1 MGNAVGQI
9 TFSIVSVVCMI
20 ILGIDTATDAVSVAL
35 HDGES
40 VLASSEIRSDRQH
53 AEALTPMIDF
63 VCKQAAIELWDVGG
77 IAVDIGPGLFTGMRV
92 GIASAQAI
100 AQVIDVPIIPVTSL
114 DILSAAVHSNCEVIA
129 SIVDARRGEVYWS
142 LYRLIDG
149 KRKQVSAPQIG
160 SPELCA
166 VDVLDRGQ
174 STMLVGT
181 GAIKHETEFRERLI
195 PVLPLVEFAD
205 DKHSMP
211 LASTLVEIAHERA
224 LRGDWVQVDEV
235 SPLYLRA
242 PDAEIN
248 WSTRSSQ

>member
-1 MGNAVGQI
+1 
-9 TFSIVSVVCMI
+9 MI

-35 HDGES
+35 HDGET

-114 DILSAAVHSNCEVIA
+114 DVLASAVQSDCDVIA

-149 KRKQVSAPQIG
+149 KRVQVSAPQIG
-160 SPELCA
+160 SPESCA

-174 STMLVGT
+174 SSMLVGT
-181 GAIKHETEFRERLI
+181 GAVKHEAEFRERLM
-195 PVLPLVEFAD
+195 PVLPAVQFAEE
-205 DKHSMP
+205 KYAMP
-211 LASTLVEIAHERA
+211 LASNLVEIAHERA
-224 LRGDWVQVDEV
+224 LRGNWVQVDEV
-235 SPLYLRA
+235 SPMYLRA

>member
-1 MGNAVGQI
+1 MGQTPQFASAV
-9 TFSIVSVVCMI
+9 VSMI

-35 HDGES
+35 HDGDV

-63 VCKQAAIELWDVGG
+63 VCKQASVELWDVGG

-114 DILSAAVHSNCEVIA
+114 DILAAAVQTNNEVIA
-129 SIVDARRGEVYWS
+129 SVVDARRGEVYWS
-142 LYRLIDG
+142 LYRMTDG
-149 KRKQVSAPQIG
+149 KLKQVGKPQIG
-160 SPELCA
+160 SPEMCA

-174 STMLVGT
+174 STLLVGT
-181 GAIKHETEFRERLI
+181 GALKHETEFCERLN
-195 PVLPLVEFAD
+195 PVLPALEIAD
-205 DKHSMP
+205 DKYSMP

-224 LRGDWVQVDEV
+224 LRGEWVQVDEV
-235 SPLYLRA
+235 VPMYLRA

-248 WSTRSSQ
+248 WATRSAQ